1 MQTKIIPL
9 TLMRGDSRY
18 IGITLKHA
26 ESAPEEIY
34 FSVKENK
41 SRRSYLL
48 QKSLGSGIEPDAGAE
63 DMRYIITIDPAD
75 TASLAGGR
83 YCYDIEVHINGD
95 TITPVEGDFIL
106 TEDVTR

>member
-1 MQTKIIPL
+1 MKEINL
-9 TLMRGDSRY
+9 SMVRGDTRY

-41 SRRSYLL
+41 SRRSYIL
-48 QKSLGSGIEPDAGAE
+48 QKSLGSGISPDAGAE

-95 TITPVEGDFIL
+95 VITPVEGDFVL
-106 TEDVTR
+106 QEDVTR

>member
-1 MQTKIIPL
+1 MKEINL
-9 TLMRGDSRY
+9 SMVRGDTTR
-18 IGITLKHA
+18 IGVTLNNA
-26 ESAPEEIY
+26 ETAPDEII

-48 QKSLGSGIEPDAGAE
+48 QKTLGSGIEPDAGAE
-63 DMRYIITIDPAD
+63 DMRYIITIDPVD
-75 TASLAGGR
+75 TASLPGGR

>member
-26 ESAPEEIY
+26 EFAPEEIY

-63 DMRYIITIDPAD
+63 DLRYIITIDPAD

-95 TITPVEGDFIL
+95 VITPVEGDFIL